1 MEGDYVRTIGAD
13 YFDRPTVF
21 ANDGENLLVGAL
33 NARVTIVG
41 PNDELD
47 RIPRRQYPGF
57 RVTRVAK

>member
-41 PNDELD
+41 PNDELIGYLVD
-47 RIPRRQYPGF
+47 NTP
-57 RVTRVAK
+57 VSE